1 MAEKDFEVVRDGTT
15 LNVLL
20 SKELSYAN
28 ATTLTDEMLKYS
40 GQGIEKVVFDATVL
54 MFLSSSGI
62 RSLLFAYQDLGNRPE
77 IVFVNC
83 AKEIFQVLDHVGLT
97 SFIKFEE
104 SSEKR
109 DQYRQK
115 ILYEISM
122 RDAEKG
128 VEERKNKLEQFATD
142 NDVVCYSMKMGEED

>member
-40 GQGIEKVVFDATVL
+40 GQGIEKVVLDATGL

-115 ILYEISM
+115 FLYEVSM

-128 VEERKNKLEQFATD
+128 VEERKNKLEQFATG
-142 NDVVCYSMKMGEED
+142 NDVVCYSMKMGEEN